1 MEVPSFTQTQ
11 LDVAEIKNG
20 YIKILEHLNE
30 RVEFITEDNDPK
42 SIDDVVKLTGYKKK
56 TIYNYCQSK
65 KIPHC
70 KKNNKLF
77 FFKSDIIDWIKTGKV
92 KTVGDIES
100 ENDEFFASKNKR
112 LK

>member
-30 RVEFITEDNDPK
+30 RIEFITEDNDPK

-65 KIPHC
+65 TIPHC

-92 KTVGDIES
+92 KTVGDIEF
-100 ENDEFFASKNKR
+100 ENDEFFASKKKR